1 MEELKHNE
9 VVKDY
14 SEVIEAMRKLDPNL
28 NTVKIE
34 VKEDFRRSLVEV
46 RFAGQSIVF
55 TVAQARD
62 LAFEIRQA
70 ANRVEKQALAQGIK
84 LGRRKR
90 R

>member
-9 VVKDY
+9 VSKHFP
-14 SEVIEAMRKLDPNL
+14 EALEQLRKVDPNL
-28 NTVKIE
+28 QPVVVQIA
-34 VKEDFRRSLVEV
+34 EDFQNSLVKV
-46 RFAGQSIVF
+46 AIGNMRINF
-55 TVAQARD
+55 TISQARD

-70 ANRVEKQALAQGIK
+70 ANRIEKQALTTGVK